1 MRNKTSFC
9 CPWYTD
15 ADQGRK
21 WSLAMSKVSSRK
33 VHPTLQT
40 STLREQALTRSP
52 RQRTGDPWAC
62 GIGRWCANVEGEYRG
77 EVPFFFPRA
86 NDSDGHRSPPL
97 GVTYG
102 HVGSLWP
109 KLYAVSSK
117 IPQSMAVR
125 FSGYEKPSCT
135 SAQVW
140 RSPSAVSI
148 VREPNPFCNAHK
160 TASPQSTSSLGSY
173 SLHLPA
179 LRSCLESSSYICFR
193 SRHPAAA

>member
-1 MRNKTSFC
+1 
-9 CPWYTD
+9 
-15 ADQGRK
+15 
-21 WSLAMSKVSSRK
+21 MSKPSPVPQGSAQA
-33 VHPTLQT
+33 TLGHVA
-40 STLREQALTRSP
+40 SAVGVLMWKEN
-52 RQRTGDPWAC
+52 TGVKF
-62 GIGRWCANVEGEYRG
+62 R
-77 EVPFFFPRA
+77 FFFPRA